1 MTRENDLDP
10 ILDSWFHG
18 QATTVP
24 PSWPLARVIEA
35 TRTVQP
41 RSALVARVG
50 SSWTDTDR
58 IGGVVA
64 GLRPALVL
72 TLVALL
78 ALVLTGGALLVGGQL
93 LSEPFRPSPFL
104 TVNGVIAV
112 ATDGDILVADR
123 PGGELRPL
131 VAGPEDDGSPSFS
144 PDGTKLAFL
153 RQNGAGDP
161 SLMLADADGS
171 NVVEI
176 HRDPM
181 GYGFTPDWRSLIAVA
196 RVDATWRVVLRSFDQ
211 GVGPTVL
218 DVELDGTAM
227 VRSEAG
233 GPSFNPADP
242 SELLVVGRRA
252 PDGPRAIHVVDLA
265 TGEVRTIREEVTGE
279 YLYGAAWLPDGEHI
293 TYHGAAGDRVVGA
306 DGAGDEAFDGLRGK
320 ISPFSND
327 GTRFVAERGGQA
339 LEPGRPQ
346 IVRIDGAEDPVMLQ
360 CGDGTDTAC
369 PDPSAVLVWSP
380 DDSMLIGTILAEASD
395 PDEDPF
401 VESYVLIDSATGQV
415 TELDWPDVGTPVWQR
430 VVP

>member
-1 MTRENDLDP
+1 MTRQHDLDL

-18 QATTVP
+18 EATTVP
-24 PSWPLARVIEA
+24 PSVPLARVIEA

-41 RSALVARVG
+41 RSALIARVG

-58 IGGVVA
+58 VGGAVA
-64 GLRPALVL
+64 ELRPVLVL
-72 TLVALL
+72 ALVALL
-78 ALVLTGGALLVGGQL
+78 ALALTGGALLVGGQL
-93 LSEPFRPSPFL
+93 LSKPFRSSPL
-104 TVNGVIAV
+104 VTGNGLIAV
-112 ATDGDILVADR
+112 AKDGDILVADR

-131 VAGPEDDGSPSFS
+131 VTGPEDDGSPAFS

-153 RQNGAGDP
+153 RQNGTSDP

-176 HRDPM
+176 HRDPL
-181 GYGFTPDWRSLIAVA
+181 GFDFTPDWRSLIAVA
-196 RVDATWRVVLRSFDQ
+196 RVDATWRVVLRALDPA
-211 GVGPTVL
+211 VMPTVL
-218 DVELDGTAM
+218 GIELDDTAM
-227 VRSEAG
+227 VRSQAG

-252 PDGPRAIHVVDLA
+252 PGGPRGIHVVDLA
-265 TGEVRTIREEVTGE
+265 SGEVRTIREALVDE

-327 GTRFVAERGGQA
+327 GTRFVAERGGEA
-339 LEPGRPQ
+339 LEPGRPS
-346 IVRIDGAEDPVMLQ
+346 IVRIDGAGDPVMLQ
-360 CGDGTDTAC
+360 CGGRTDIAC

-380 DDSMLIGTILAEASD
+380 DDSMLIGTIGHETLTETYLLVDAH
-395 PDEDPF
+395 
-401 VESYVLIDSATGQV
+401 TGQV
-415 TELDWPDVGTPVWQR
+415 TELDWRDAGTPTWQR
-430 VVP
+430 VAP